1 MALGAVLRMGEPEAA
16 GQWKEQQLQGRCLGS
31 HEVSEGNRMLNPH
44 VAPTPHGVWQN
55 SSVSEGAERWLPL
68 LGRGNSGYLDTYAK
82 ETQGGVTVKCGSW
95 KRGPSRAGLCRLR
108 EPLSVVAHS
117 LIPGL
122 DVAAPLQRQEQQGL
136 APGSCGW
143 VLTSGAGM
151 HLGERRM
158 GLLHSA
164 RDAIRGQGTEIP
176 ALSPF
181 PLEYRSPQLL
191 HP

>member
-1 MALGAVLRMGEPEAA
+1 M
-16 GQWKEQQLQGRCLGS
+16 WQL
-31 HEVSEGNRMLNPH
+31 ETWP
-44 VAPTPHGVWQN
+44 
-55 SSVSEGAERWLPL
+55 LP
-68 LGRGNSGYLDTYAK
+68 G
-82 ETQGGVTVKCGSW
+82 W
-95 KRGPSRAGLCRLR
+95 AGLCRLR
-108 EPLSVVAHS
+108 EPLSAVAHS

-122 DVAAPLQRQEQQGL
+122 DVAVPLQRQEQKGL

-176 ALSPF
+176 PLSPF